1 MTRQKPQ
8 RDRSRILTPEGLQ
21 KLQARIREKEIQDG
35 EKFTRQ
41 KISDLAGL
49 HPDTV
54 SKIFRS
60 KEGVDRDSIQRL
72 FCAFELELTESDLI
86 STIQAGLPKPD
97 PNFVGRE
104 EAIAELNTLVSQG
117 KKVILVQAEG
127 GVGKTTLAYRYLKT
141 QGFDMVLE
149 LWMAKERQNITSIE
163 SVIEEWLKR
172 YFDEEPGREF
182 GVSLE
187 RLRCKLGDGS
197 KKIGVL
203 IDNLEPTLENGRFIE
218 AHRRYAELLRI
229 LANPTV
235 QSVTLITSRERLYE
249 DGISVWLYP
258 LSELPKEAW
267 IQFFKTCDI
276 NTGFSP
282 LSDTSALYQ
291 MHQAYGGN
299 AEAMFVLN
307 GAIQSECQGDLE
319 AYWKENRED
328 LLINPTLENLVK
340 SQFNKLQQDD
350 EQAYRL
356 LCRLSCYRY
365 QDVPSV
371 PKEGI
376 FYLLWDVPEERR
388 KRVVKALRDRSL
400 VKVCNEEYYLHPVIR
415 AEAIARLRASEDWEE
430 ANHKAAEFWTESVET
445 VETIEDALRG
455 LEAYYQYLEIS
466 EFEFAGN
473 VITKERDNK
482 WEEGEALGRAF
493 FRLGSLQQIIF
504 LITRIINNLSP
515 GYSLMSLYNIL
526 GASYWLSGQVH
537 DAIEHHAQS
546 GRIARK
552 FEHKDY
558 VIYSLLNI
566 GLGKIDLWEI
576 EEAVIVFREVEF
588 LLENEA
594 EGNLKEYEITPWYCL
609 AFLNSYLGYQDK
621 AIVFAEKAYNKL
633 VILNRHQSIWGKSY
647 GLLFLGMTYK
657 NLEDI
662 NNSSEMYQQAISYA
676 EETHYTQV
684 KAKAITGL
692 AELYR
697 KKEDFET
704 ALSHHSESIELLYK
718 IGAKC
723 DLAESYYQQG
733 LTYQKMGE
741 AQKSQENF
749 DKAIQLFSE
758 IEAPKQVEKV
768 RQSMESRG

>member
-1 MTRQKPQ
+1 MTRASAQGLKRVEEARKQKRWQ
-8 RDRSRILTPEGLQ
+8 CQD
-21 KLQARIREKEIQDG
+21 ARWYMDASVSLPVLKRFRAGQSVREEAFIDICKAVGINNWQEI
-35 EKFTRQ
+35 
-41 KISDLAGL
+41 
-49 HPDTV
+49 
-54 SKIFRS
+54 
-60 KEGVDRDSIQRL
+60 VDHEVQ
-72 FCAFELELTESDLI
+72 ETESPVSFSSTDL
-86 STIQAGLPKPD
+86 LKPD
-97 PNFVGRE
+97 SNFVGRE
-104 EAIAELNTLVSQG
+104 SAIAELNTLISQG
-117 KKVILVQAEG
+117 KKVILIQAQG

-149 LWMAKERQNITSIE
+149 LWMAKERQNITSVE

-172 YFDEEPGREF
+172 YFDEEAGREF

-218 AHRRYAELLRI
+218 AHRRYAELLRM

-267 IQFFKTCDI
+267 NQFFETCGI
-276 NTGFSP
+276 NTGSSSSP
-282 LSDTSALYQ
+282 LSDASALYQ

-299 AEAMFVLN
+299 AEAMFVLS
-307 GAIQSECQGDLE
+307 GAIPIECQGDLE
-319 AYWKENRED
+319 AYWEENHED

-340 SQFNKLQQDD
+340 SQFNKLQQDN

-356 LCRLSCYRY
+356 LCRLGCYGY

-415 AEAIARLRASEDWEE
+415 AEAVDRLMASEGWDT
-430 ANHKAAEFWTESVET
+430 ANRKAAEFWTESVET
-445 VETIEDALRG
+445 IETIKDAQRA
-455 LEAYYQYLEIS
+455 LEAYYHYVKIHD
-466 EFEFAGN
+466 FELAGN

-482 WEEGEALGRAF
+482 WEKDEALGRAF
-493 FRLGSLQQIIF
+493 FRLGSLQKIIF
-504 LITRIINNLSP
+504 LITQVINNVIP
-515 GYSLMSLYNIL
+515 GYSLISLYNIL
-526 GASYWLSGQVH
+526 GVLYWLSGQVH
-537 DAIEHHAQS
+537 DAIECHTQS
-546 GRIARK
+546 SQLARK
-552 FEHKDY
+552 LHYEDF

-576 EEAVIVFREVEF
+576 EEASNVFLEAEF
-588 LLENEA
+588 LLEKENEI
-594 EGNLKEYEITPWYCL
+594 NVDLKEYEITPWYCL
-609 AFLNSYLGYQDK
+609 SFLNSCLNYQGK
-621 AIVFAEKAYNKL
+621 AIKLAEKASSKL
-633 VILNRHQSIWGKSY
+633 FIFKKYQSIWGKSY

-657 NLEDI
+657 NLGDI
-662 NNSSEMYQQAISYA
+662 NKASELYRQAIYYA

-684 KAKAITGL
+684 KAKALTGL
-692 AELYR
+692 AELDR
-697 KKEDFET
+697 EKEEFET
-704 ALSHHSESIELLYK
+704 ALSYHSESVEILNR

-723 DLAESYYQQG
+723 DLAEAYYQLG
-733 LTYQKMGE
+733 LTYQKIGE
-741 AQKSQENF
+741 VENSQENF
-749 DKAIQLFSE
+749 DKAIRLFNE
-758 IEAPKQVEKV
+758 MEAPKQVEKV
-768 RQSMESRG
+768 RKAMESGE